1 MFIYCFDKELKQE
14 LIKQGFK
21 LLKEDEDGAVFV
33 FDKLKFNF
41 EGVDKKKYFITN
53 KLTF

>member
-1 MFIYCFDKELKQE
+1 MFIYCFDDNLKDK
-14 LIKQGFK
+14 LIKNGLK
-21 LLKEDEDGAVFV
+21 LFKEDENGAVFV

-41 EGVDKKKYFITN
+41 EGVDEKKYFITN

>member
-1 MFIYCFDKELKQE
+1 MFIYCVDNDLKQR
-14 LIKQGFK
+14 LINKGLK

-33 FDKLKFNF
+33 FDRLKFNF
-41 EGVDKKKYFITN
+41 EGVDSKKYFITN